1 MTQKYCGHCGTPLA
15 ENALFCSACGTRR
28 GAGAPSQQPPTPMA
42 PPQPAGTQYAQP
54 LSPSPT
60 SGMPYV
66 VPGTA
71 ASSIP
76 GERRGGRKGVLLAGM
91 VGLFLL
97 AAGIAVVVLAFGKPP
112 ESLPSG
118 DRKTPTPGISE
129 SRPTETTAASHVSQ
143 DFLKTDA
150 TLEDIV
156 GTWLGEM
163 QFTKM
168 EGFDRFPPDQLP
180 DNFSEIIDKILSRPT
195 AMEFVIEEDGSWYI
209 DIDIEMGMYISSTDF
224 KNDLQTSDHMLL
236 TGLKDGVF
244 HLTHTETIDEDPS
257 IQGSA
262 SLDFSGRVLEEND
275 VLFIEG
281 DLRLSFETGSGPVVE
296 EGYYR
301 VSLESQAPEG

>member
-156 GTWLGEM
+156 GTLARRNAVHQKWRDLI
-163 QFTKM
+163 
-168 EGFDRFPPDQLP
+168 GFLR
-180 DNFSEIIDKILSRPT
+180 
-195 AMEFVIEEDGSWYI
+195 
-209 DIDIEMGMYISSTDF
+209 ISSRTIF
-224 KNDLQTSDHMLL
+224 PKSLTKFFPGRQQWNLLSKKMAAGTSTLI
-236 TGLKDGVF
+236 LKWGCTSAVP
-244 HLTHTETIDEDPS
+244 TSKTICRHR
-257 IQGSA
+257 I
-262 SLDFSGRVLEEND
+262 
-275 VLFIEG
+275 ICC
-281 DLRLSFETGSGPVVE
+281 
-296 EGYYR
+296 
-301 VSLESQAPEG
+301 

>member
-1 MTQKYCGHCGTPLA
+1 
-15 ENALFCSACGTRR
+15 
-28 GAGAPSQQPPTPMA
+28 
-42 PPQPAGTQYAQP
+42 
-54 LSPSPT
+54 
-60 SGMPYV
+60 
-66 VPGTA
+66 
-71 ASSIP
+71 
-76 GERRGGRKGVLLAGM
+76 
-91 VGLFLL
+91 
-97 AAGIAVVVLAFGKPP
+97 
-112 ESLPSG
+112 
-118 DRKTPTPGISE
+118 
-129 SRPTETTAASHVSQ
+129 
-143 DFLKTDA
+143 
-150 TLEDIV
+150 
-156 GTWLGEM
+156 
-163 QFTKM
+163 
-168 EGFDRFPPDQLP
+168 
-180 DNFSEIIDKILSRPT
+180 
-195 AMEFVIEEDGSWYI
+195 MEFVIEEDGSWYI

>member
-15 ENALFCSACGTRR
+15 ENALFCSVCGTRR

-195 AMEFVIEEDGSWYI
+195 AMNLLLKKMAAGT
-209 DIDIEMGMYISSTDF
+209 STLIL
-224 KNDLQTSDHMLL
+224 KWGCTSAVP
-236 TGLKDGVF
+236 TSK
-244 HLTHTETIDEDPS
+244 TICRHR
-257 IQGSA
+257 I
-262 SLDFSGRVLEEND
+262 
-275 VLFIEG
+275 ICC
-281 DLRLSFETGSGPVVE
+281 
-296 EGYYR
+296 
-301 VSLESQAPEG
+301 